1 VPLDTLA
8 GIVAVER
15 HSSQTFTPIPRE
27 FSMLRDTAYGKSR
40 VRLVQLT
47 RQPDRHEIC
56 DLTIAIRFQGDYD
69 DCYTAGDNSAV
80 LPTDTMKNTVY
91 ALAATERVR
100 EAESFGLRLARH
112 FLERNG
118 RLERV
123 RVELVEHGW
132 DRIPSG
138 DREHGQAFVRQ
149 GPETRTAVVEADREH
164 TTVEAGVADLIILK
178 SAHSGFAGY
187 PRDEY
192 TTLPETDDRIFATS
206 LTARWRYRDLEVSF
220 DTAWRAVHGTLLASF
235 AEHHSASVQHTLHAM
250 GQAVID
256 AVPEVAAIHLVM
268 PNKHHLPVDLSRF
281 GLENRNEIF
290 VPTDEP
296 HGLIE
301 GTVTR

>member
-1 VPLDTLA
+1 
-8 GIVAVER
+8 
-15 HSSQTFTPIPRE
+15 
-27 FSMLRDTAYGKSR
+27 MLRETAYGKSR

-47 RQPDRHEIC
+47 RRTDRHDLC

-69 DCYTAGDNSAV
+69 ESYTAGDNRAV

-91 ALAATERVR
+91 ALAAKERVR
-100 EAESFGLRLARH
+100 DAESFGLVLARH
-112 FLERNG
+112 FLDRNP

-123 RVELVEHGW
+123 RIDITEHAWG
-132 DRIPSG
+132 RIASG
-138 DREHGQAFVRQ
+138 DREYGQAFVRQ
-149 GPETRTAVVEADREH
+149 GPETRTSTIDGDRRLM
-164 TTVEAGVADLIILK
+164 TVEAGVADLVILK
-178 SAHSGFAGY
+178 SSHSAFAGF

-192 TTLPETDDRIFATS
+192 TTLPETQDRIFATS
-206 LTARWRYRDLEVSF
+206 LTARWRYRDLDVSF
-220 DTAWRAVHGTLLASF
+220 DTAWRAVHKTLLESF

-256 AVPEVAAIHLVM
+256 GVDDVTSIHLVM
-268 PNKHHLPVDLSRF
+268 PNKHHLPVDLARL

>member
-1 VPLDTLA
+1 
-8 GIVAVER
+8 
-15 HSSQTFTPIPRE
+15 
-27 FSMLRDTAYGKSR
+27 MLRDTAYGKSR

-47 RQPDRHEIC
+47 RRNDRHELC

-69 DCYTAGDNSAV
+69 ESYTAGDNSAV

-91 ALAATERVR
+91 ARAATERIR
-100 EAESFGLRLARH
+100 DAESFGLALARH
-112 FLERNG
+112 FLDRNP

-123 RVELVEHGW
+123 RIDSTEHAWG
-132 DRIPSG
+132 RIACG
-138 DREHGQAFVRQ
+138 DREYGQAFVRQ
-149 GPETRTAVVEADREH
+149 GPETRTSTIDAGRDAM
-164 TTVEAGVADLIILK
+164 TVEAGVADLVILK
-178 SAHSGFAGY
+178 SSNSAFAGF

-192 TTLPETDDRIFATS
+192 TTLPETHDRILATA
-206 LTARWRYRDLEVSF
+206 LTATWRYRDATGSF
-220 DTAWRAVHGTLLASF
+220 DTLWQAVRRTLLESF
-235 AEHHSASVQHTLHAM
+235 AEHRSASVQHTLHAM

-256 AVPEVAAIHLVM
+256 HVADVVSIHLVM

-301 GTVTR
+301 GTVVR

>member
-1 VPLDTLA
+1 
-8 GIVAVER
+8 
-15 HSSQTFTPIPRE
+15 
-27 FSMLRDTAYGKSR
+27 MLQATAYGKSR

-47 RQPDRHEIC
+47 RRVDRHELC
-56 DLTIAIRFQGDYD
+56 DLTIAIRFAGDYD
-69 DCYTAGDNSAV
+69 DSYTAGDNSAV

-91 ALAATERVR
+91 ALAATERVGD
-100 EAESFGLRLARH
+100 AESFGLRLARH
-112 FLERNG
+112 FLDRNA

-123 RVELVEHGW
+123 RIDLTEHAWG
-132 DRIPSG
+132 RIASG

-149 GPETRTAVVEADREH
+149 GPETRTSTIEADRH
-164 TTVEAGVADLIILK
+164 GASVDAGVDDLVILK
-178 SAHSGFAGY
+178 SSHSAFAGF

-206 LTARWRYRDLEVSF
+206 LTATWRYRDLDVSF
-220 DTAWRAVHGTLLASF
+220 DTAWRAVRKALLETF
-235 AEHHSASVQHTLHAM
+235 AEHRSASVQHTLHAM
-250 GQAVID
+250 GQAVIESVED
-256 AVPEVAAIHLVM
+256 VTSIHLVM
-268 PNKHHLPVDLSRF
+268 PNKHHLPVDLGRF

>member
-1 VPLDTLA
+1 
-8 GIVAVER
+8 
-15 HSSQTFTPIPRE
+15 
-27 FSMLRDTAYGKSR
+27 MLRDTAYGKSR

-47 RQPDRHEIC
+47 RRKDRHELC
-56 DLTIAIRFQGDYD
+56 DLTIAIRFEGDYD
-69 DCYTAGDNSAV
+69 ESYTAGDNSAV

-100 EAESFGLRLARH
+100 DAESFGLVLARH
-112 FLERNG
+112 FLDRNP

-123 RVELVEHGW
+123 RIDITEHAWG
-132 DRIPSG
+132 RIASG
-138 DREHGQAFVRQ
+138 DREYGQAFVRQ
-149 GPETRTAVVEADREH
+149 GPETRTSTIDADRDLM
-164 TTVEAGVADLIILK
+164 TVEAGVADLVILK
-178 SAHSGFAGY
+178 SSQSAFAGF

-192 TTLPETDDRIFATS
+192 TTLPETQDRIFATS
-206 LTARWRYRDLEVSF
+206 LTATWRYRDLDVSF
-220 DTAWRAVHGTLLASF
+220 DTAWQAVHKALLESF

-256 AVPEVAAIHLVM
+256 SVEDVTSIHLVM
-268 PNKHHLPVDLSRF
+268 PNKHHLPVDLARL